1 MNIDHSPLSIAMLS
15 LSKWAPGAALVSCRV
30 VSTESLLTLSC
41 PLGIYSFQPLLPCS
55 ASLKQVCLLLGP
67 ASLMF
72 LLQPFHWPCSGKPI
86 WSQKLHEY
94 FGTISKDLGKKAVE
108 NKIPLLTLAMAD
120 TYD

>member
-1 MNIDHSPLSIAMLS
+1 MPFGYLLIPTTV
-15 LSKWAPGAALVSCRV
+15 ALFSVTQAD
-30 VSTESLLTLSC
+30 VSTAGSC
-41 PLGIYSFQPLLPCS
+41 L
-55 ASLKQVCLLLGP
+55 
-67 ASLMF
+67 SLMF

-108 NKIPLLTLAMAD
+108 NKIPLVTLAMAD